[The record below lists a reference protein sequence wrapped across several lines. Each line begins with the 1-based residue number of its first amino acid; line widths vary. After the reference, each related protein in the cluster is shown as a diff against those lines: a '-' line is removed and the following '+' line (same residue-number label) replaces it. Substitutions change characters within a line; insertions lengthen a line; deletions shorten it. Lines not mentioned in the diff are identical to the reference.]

1 MLSSWE
7 KEWTG
12 CSWDFIA
19 QHKLLR
25 RHLSL
30 GTSAKFQ
37 ISLSL
42 AWVFSRDKGSGNE
55 GVAKKS
61 LNWRGLY
68 GFRSLM
74 LHPEGANLQ
83 VVSKGDHETIQT
95 ELISLCSRREMSLD
109 AISSTLRI
117 LLASKEN
124 VGQRNDFIFKD
135 AANYCCKNVSS
146 QNSSK
151 INIVF

>member
-1 MLSSWE
+1 MILANSGAMPLSRHDETSEE
-7 KEWTG
+7 KLDLSNALERSKDAT
-12 CSWDFIA
+12 CVTAFSSTLSVTI
-19 QHKLLR
+19 R
-25 RHLSL
+25 RY
-30 GTSAKFQ
+30 
-37 ISLSL
+37 
-42 AWVFSRDKGSGNE
+42 
-55 GVAKKS
+55 
-61 LNWRGLY
+61 WRRLVMG
-68 GFRSLM
+68 
-74 LHPEGANLQ
+74 
-83 VVSKGDHETIQT
+83 ETIQT
-95 ELISLCSRREMSLD
+95 ELIILCSRREMSLD